1 MDRSAEL
8 SHFLRSRRARI
19 TPGAAGLS
27 AACASRRVPGLR
39 RDEVARLA
47 GMSPEYYARLE
58 QGRARNPSSEILE
71 ALGRALSLDAAEREY
86 LNDLCVRAGRVPATP
101 EPPQRVQPGLLHT
114 LETLNHV
121 PAFILGRRA
130 DVLAANSLACA
141 VLTDFNR
148 LPAVK
153 RNFARFVLL
162 DPQARERCIDW
173 EQLAADIVATLRL
186 EAGRH
191 PYDRRFAELIG
202 ELSAGSPEFA
212 GWWDDHHVRHR
223 TPSRKRYRHPV
234 VGEMTF
240 FYESLQQVGE
250 PEQTLCVYNVQPGSG
265 SAQAL
270 QVLRSWI
277 APARE
282 SAPSAPAGSPVTTGS
297 RAAGPR

>member
-19 TPGAAGLS
+19 APDLVGLPI
-27 AACASRRVPGLR
+27 ACQSRRVPGLR

-58 QGRARNPSSEILE
+58 QGRARNPSGEILE
-71 ALGRALSLDAAEREY
+71 ALARALSLDAAEREY
-86 LNDLCVRAGRVPATP
+86 LTDLCTRAERVPGP
-101 EPPQRVQPGLLHT
+101 PDPPQRVRPGLQHT
-114 LETLNHV
+114 LETLDHV

-130 DVLAANSLACA
+130 DVLAANALACA
-141 VLTDFNR
+141 VLTDFGL

-162 DPQARERCIDW
+162 DPEARERCIDW
-173 EQLAADIVATLRL
+173 GQLAADVVATLRL

-191 PYDRRFAELIG
+191 PHDRRLAELIG
-202 ELSAGSPEFA
+202 ELSAGAPEFA
-212 GWWDDHHVRHR
+212 GWWDDHRVQHR

-234 VGEMTF
+234 AGEMTF
-240 FYESLQQVGE
+240 YYESLQPVGE
-250 PEQTLCVYNVQPGSG
+250 PEQTLCIYNVEPESD

-270 QVLRSWI
+270 QILRSWI
-277 APARE
+277 APTRE
-282 SAPSAPAGSPVTTGS
+282 RAP
-297 RAAGPR
+297 RM